1 MKRIF
6 ALLLGLFLLNSCGE
20 KTEKQRVA
28 VGGPRYGGEFR
39 FMSSEKIFDLLP
51 ANATDV
57 YNQRVTNQIFET
69 LLKIDTKDYSVQP
82 LLAESFIVSP
92 DQKEYTF
99 TIRKGVFFHDDACFS
114 GNQGREFTAEDV
126 KFSLEF
132 ACSGLAENESSGL
145 LISRIQGAKEFNAKT
160 KKSLGNHHVSGIKV
174 LNSQTVSI
182 ELVDVCVTFDKI
194 LTHSNLAIFPQ
205 EAYEKYGKKLG
216 KHPVG
221 TGPFKMKTWNNDKIE
236 LVRNDTYWRKDI
248 HGNQLPFLDKI
259 IMTYSS
265 DKKAELLA
273 FRAQQIDLVTEL
285 PVEEIDNVLG
295 SLEEAQAGKNVKH
308 RMDAV
313 SSLSLTYFGFR
324 HDAAPFSDVK
334 VRKAFNIALNRD
346 DLVED
351 WMHGEGY
358 AMQNGFVPP
367 MEGYDSEKVKGY
379 KQNVAQAQAL
389 LAQAGYPNGK
399 NFPTVTLYVNAKEGS
414 VIHELAK
421 GVQAQL
427 KANLNVDIQILV
439 CTIEEREA
447 AIKAGKALMW
457 SSGWVADY
465 PDAENF
471 LDLFYGKNTQSSVSA
486 VSLMKYRSQQFD
498 ELFKASLKEKD
509 PKKRNDLLV
518 KCDQLIIDD
527 AVVMPLMNDD
537 FFTMIHSKF
546 REFSSNSME
555 VLDFSTIFIKEPKK

>member
-6 ALLLGLFLLNSCGE
+6 ALLLGLFLINSCGE
-20 KTEKQRVA
+20 KTEKQRIA

-39 FMSSEKIFDLLP
+39 FMSSEKILNLLP

-69 LLKIDTKDYSVQP
+69 LLKIDTKDFSVQP
-82 LLAESFIVSP
+82 LLAESYTVSP

-114 GNQGREFTAEDV
+114 ANQGREFTSEDI

-132 ACSGLAENESSGL
+132 ACSGLKENETSGL
-145 LISRIQGAKEFNAKT
+145 LINRIKGAKEFNNKT

-182 ELVDVCVTFDKI
+182 ELEDVCVTFDKI
-194 LTHSNLAIFPQ
+194 LTHSNLAIFPK

-221 TGPFKMKTWNNDKIE
+221 TGPFKLKTWTNDKIE
-236 LVRNDTYWRKDI
+236 LVRNDSYWRKDI

-259 IMTYSS
+259 TMTYSS

-324 HDAAPFSDVK
+324 HDVAPFSDVK

-358 AMQNGFVPP
+358 AMQNGFVPA

-379 KQNVAQAQAL
+379 KQNIAQAQAL

-399 NFPTVTLYVNAKEGS
+399 NFPQVTLYVNAKEGS
-414 VIHELAK
+414 VIHQLAK
-421 GVQAQL
+421 GIQAQL
-427 KANLNVDIQILV
+427 KANLNVDIKIYV

-447 AIKAGKALMW
+447 AIKSGKALMW
-457 SSGWVADY
+457 RSGWVADY

-471 LDLFYGKNTQSSVSA
+471 LDLFYGKNTQSTVSA
-486 VSLMKYRSQQFD
+486 VSLMKYRNKQFD
-498 ELFKASLKEKD
+498 ELFKASQKEKD

-527 AVVMPLMNDD
+527 AVVMPLMNDS

-546 REFSSNSME
+546 RKFSSNSME
-555 VLDFSTIFIKEPKK
+555 ILDFSTIFIKEPKK

>member
-1 MKRIF
+1 MKKIF
-6 ALLLGLFLLNSCGE
+6 GLIVGLILISSCSE
-20 KTEKQRVA
+20 SEEKQRVA

-39 FMSSEKIFDLLP
+39 FMSSEKISDLLP

-69 LLKIDTKDYSVQP
+69 LLKIDPKDYSVQP
-82 LLAESFIVSP
+82 LLAESYTVSA

-99 TIRKGVFFHDDACFS
+99 SIRKGVYFHDDACFS
-114 GNQGREFTAEDV
+114 ANQGREITAEDV

-132 ACSGLAENESSGL
+132 ACSGLPENETSGL
-145 LISRIQGAKEFNAKT
+145 LISRIKGAKEFNAKT
-160 KKSLGNHHVSGIKV
+160 KKSLGNNHVSGIKV

-182 ELVDVCVTFDKI
+182 ELEDVCVTFDKI

-205 EAYEKYGKKLG
+205 EAYDKYGKKLG

-221 TGPFKMKTWNNDKIE
+221 TGPFKLKTWTNDKIE
-236 LVRNDTYWRKDI
+236 LERNDNYWRKDI

-259 IMTYSS
+259 ILTYST
-265 DKKAELLA
+265 DKKEELLA
-273 FRAQQIDLVTEL
+273 FRAQKIDLVTEL

-295 SLEEAQAGKNVKH
+295 TLEEAQAGKNVKH

-313 SSLSLTYFGFR
+313 SSLSLTYFGFK
-324 HDAAPFSDVK
+324 HDVAPFSDVK
-334 VRKAFNIALNRD
+334 VRKAFNIALDRD
-346 DLVED
+346 DLVD
-351 WMHGEGY
+351 NWMRGEGY
-358 AMQNGFVPP
+358 AMNNGFVPP
-367 MEGYDSEKVKGY
+367 IEGYSSEKVRGF
-379 KQNVAQAQAL
+379 KQNVEQAKAL

-399 NFPTVTLYVNAKEGS
+399 NFPEVTLYVNAKQGS

-421 GVQAQL
+421 GVKAQL
-427 KANLNVDIQILV
+427 KQNLNVDIQIYV
-439 CTIEEREA
+439 CSIEEREA
-447 AIKAGKALMW
+447 AIKSGKALMW
-457 SSGWVADY
+457 RSGWVADY

-471 LDLFYGKNTQSSVSA
+471 LDLFYSKNTQSSVSA
-486 VSLMKYRSQQFD
+486 VSLMKYKNPQFD

-509 PKKRNDLLV
+509 ANKRDNLLV
-518 KCDQLIIDD
+518 KCDQIIVDD

-555 VLDFSTIFIKEPKK
+555 ILDFSTIFIKEPKK